1 MHTFIPYAWQ
11 SEMKPKCRLASEI
24 YKKICGGP
32 IIYVEKVKISRG
44 SLWAYMSQSSWHDSG
59 PFEWEF
65 VCVED
70 EWKAELEKQK
80 ATA

>member
-1 MHTFIPYAWQ
+1 MHTFIPYAWH
-11 SEMKPKCRLASEI
+11 SEMNPKCQLASEI
-24 YKKICGGP
+24 YRRICGGP
-32 IIYVEKVKISRG
+32 IVYVEKVKISRG
-44 SLWAYMSQSSWHDSG
+44 SAWAYISQSNRDNG